1 MEIVLK
7 DTKGVSPETIISIRA
22 GATRRQVPVSLV
34 GEKPFKFPC
43 ALRDCG
49 AIKVDLLTVA
59 ASARAVLTP
68 ESDQTITLPIGQTT
82 LPKKAD
88 QPTDDA
94 ELTLLVRESGEAPPK
109 EDAAAKKKAVAGSAE
124 EYMEKHRVHSLLQ
137 GLLSGLIKDRPD
149 DPYSYVAGQFKSKAM
164 EKAPVED
171 LRTQARDALLQ
182 GARSGKLL
190 EVLRD
195 GGSPKSKHDQTPTNG
210 LKEAGVQE
218 ENGVDHLRKEAAA
231 LLLKGAQT
239 GKLFEVLQSRK
250 TGEDLGESVQAPPE
264 KPAEKA
270 PPEASK
276 EEMMNDT
283 RGDKPVAPEE
293 MDILKQKAREALLAG
308 AQSGELQAALA
319 ERHSQASQAQ
329 DVSVEKLRLQAREVL
344 LKGAQSGK
352 LHEVMAARQGEEF
365 DVDQARGEA
374 YSALL
379 EAAESGQLEKILS
392 DTGASEASS
401 QAYPDLLRKLA
412 RATLMEG
419 VETGRLEEALSKKGG
434 ANAGQPAATTLKE
447 QARAALMA
455 GAESGKLQEI
465 LESKKGVAKTSAQV
479 DNVLALRAWAR
490 SALMDGAES
499 GKLQEVLASRKKAS
513 VTENDDVDALRQQ
526 AREALLEGAQSGKL
540 LEMLCAKK
548 NNADEVESLRTQ
560 ARDALMDGMAS
571 GKLEEI
577 LSKKHEDED
586 VNELRQQAL
595 QALLSGASSGKLSE
609 ILAQKAAGAGTGD
622 RSEAEQVEALRQ
634 QARAALLEG
643 AGSGKLQEVLAK
655 KEQEVNTVEDLRLK
669 ARDALLAGA
678 QSGKLQG
685 VLMGQSGNEVT
696 QTPEE
701 LKESLQQPDRSK
713 IMEMQAELKIMA
725 EHNKKLASEKECL
738 EQLVAELEAKNAEL
752 KSKST

>member
-43 ALRDCG
+43 AVRDCG

-82 LPKKAD
+82 LPKQVD
-88 QPTDDA
+88 QPADDA
-94 ELTLLVRESGEAPPK
+94 EVTLLVREAGEGPPK

-124 EYMEKHRVHSLLQ
+124 EYMEKHRVHSMLQ

-182 GARSGKLL
+182 GARSGRLL

-195 GGSPKSKHDQTPTNG
+195 GGSPKSRHDQTPTNG
-210 LKEAGVQE
+210 QKEAGVQE
-218 ENGVDHLRKEAAA
+218 ESGVDHLRKEAAA

-250 TGEDLGESVQAPPE
+250 TGEDLGEPEQAPPE
-264 KPAEKA
+264 KPGAE
-270 PPEASK
+270 
-276 EEMMNDT
+276 
-283 RGDKPVAPEE
+283 GDPPVAPEE
-293 MDILKQKAREALLAG
+293 MDVLKQKAREALLAG
-308 AQSGELQAALA
+308 AQSGKLQAALA
-319 ERHSQASQAQ
+319 ERPGQASQGSQAQ

-365 DVDQARGEA
+365 DVDQVRGEA

-392 DTGASEASS
+392 GKDASEASS
-401 QAYPDLLRKLA
+401 QAHPDLLRKLA

-419 VETGRLEEALSKKGG
+419 AETGRLEEALSKRR

-447 QARAALMA
+447 QARAALMK

-465 LESKKGVAKTSAQV
+465 LERKKQVAKTSAQV
-479 DNVLALRAWAR
+479 DNALALRAWAR

-499 GKLQEVLASRKKAS
+499 GKLQEILASRKKAS
-513 VTENDDVDALRQQ
+513 ATENDEVDALRQQ

-540 LEMLCAKK
+540 LEMLYAKK

-586 VNELRQQAL
+586 VNQLRQQAL

-609 ILAQKAAGAGTGD
+609 ILAQKAAGAGTAE
-622 RSEAEQVEALRQ
+622 SEAEEVEALRQ

-643 AGSGKLQEVLAK
+643 AGSGKLQEVLAQK
-655 KEQEVNTVEDLRLK
+655 KQEVDNVEDLRLK

-685 VLMGQSGNEVT
+685 LLMGSGNEVT

-701 LKESLQQPDRSK
+701 LKESLQPDRAK